1 METLVLA
8 VGLFFIVRNLR
19 IIALVLA
26 ERLDNLTR
34 VLEAGLDAI
43 QHNTK
48 V

>member
-26 ERLDNLTR
+26 DRLDSVIEL
-34 VLEAGLDAI
+34 LDKI
-43 QHNTK
+43 SKINN